1 LLIGHWFIWLEV
13 SHVMC
18 YTRVIFGS
26 VLAFFTKLFNVCTD
40 MMTSS
45 PLEVI
50 RHWHKVFYGC
60 QAIQK
65 LSSEELIKVRIR
77 NKFIHITV
85 QNSKN

>member
-1 LLIGHWFIWLEV
+1 
-13 SHVMC
+13 
-18 YTRVIFGS
+18 
-26 VLAFFTKLFNVCTD
+26 

-77 NKFIHITV
+77 KKNLFILGIV
-85 QNSKN
+85 QNALEIVLVSNSLACKF